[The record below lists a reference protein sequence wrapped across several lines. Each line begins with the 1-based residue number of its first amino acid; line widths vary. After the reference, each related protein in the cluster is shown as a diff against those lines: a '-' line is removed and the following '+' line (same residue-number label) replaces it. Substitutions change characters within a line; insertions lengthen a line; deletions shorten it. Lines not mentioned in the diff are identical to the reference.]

1 MGRIRSSPSS
11 QTRNKRIH
19 VCSRSSISLDSENN
33 FPITISRMSLYLVM
47 FQTKMLI
54 RMVSNFANLAE
65 NYISLFYFTERIT
78 IIIAILK
85 FQLTVAI
92 VFKYIAVLQKI
103 NEFVKSNHQKF
114 SVTVDSNI
122 LANRKI
128 KKEDT
133 KKFKFIMHQF
143 K

>member
-1 MGRIRSSPSS
+1 
-11 QTRNKRIH
+11 
-19 VCSRSSISLDSENN
+19 
-33 FPITISRMSLYLVM
+33 MSLYLVM

-65 NYISLFYFTERIT
+65 NYVSLFYFTERIT